1 MFSADS
7 KKPIG
12 GHVLAH
18 ASTTRLYL
26 KKGRGDERI
35 AKLYDSP
42 DMPEADCTFKI
53 ASGGV
58 DNAVSPLL
66 PCCCVCPLSS
76 LSSLYPAC
84 PASSPASHNLMTDAA
99 SGSTGVNQLS
109 IRSWISRSTLV
120 CRSADVSVSIQS
132 PPTYSGLKVEL
143 LECFDTGGQEI
154 QAWIS
159 ASDSRLDYTYTI
171 RYLPFCGRTISLVA
185 ISL

>member
-1 MFSADS
+1 MFSADN

-109 IRSWISRSTLV
+109 S
-120 CRSADVSVSIQS
+120 
-132 PPTYSGLKVEL
+132 
-143 LECFDTGGQEI
+143 
-154 QAWIS
+154 
-159 ASDSRLDYTYTI
+159 SDR
-171 RYLPFCGRTISLVA
+171 R
-185 ISL
+185 